1 MIYFRKKTF
10 SFISYFISNLKL
22 ITIIIKNYLKK
33 NKMKKSLTQFIFVF
47 SIFGFVTVRE
57 DIKHIILI
65 LTETI
70 ILELFLH

>member
-1 MIYFRKKTF
+1 
-10 SFISYFISNLKL
+10 
-22 ITIIIKNYLKK
+22 
-33 NKMKKSLTQFIFVF
+33 MKKSLTQFIFVF